1 MAASSSVSSPV
12 LCLAG
17 RVAIVTGSS
26 RGIGRG
32 IAIHLAELGARIVVN
47 YSTSSAEAD
56 KVAAAITTICPK
68 SDEAEEV
75 TGKRPRVIVVKADIS
90 EPSQVKSLF
99 DEAER
104 AFGSPVHILV
114 NSAAIADPN
123 HSSISDTS
131 EELFDRI
138 FSFITSLF
146 YDCEHKR
153 CVFVRQ
159 RSSQQAKTW
168 RGGRIILLSSS
179 LVHSLTPSFGSYTAS
194 KAAIEAMSKILAK
207 ELKGT
212 QITVNCV
219 SPGPVATEMFF
230 AGLSDEIVEK
240 VKAQNLFGRL
250 GETKDIA
257 NVVGFL
263 ASDAGEWINGQV
275 IVANGGSIL

>member
-1 MAASSSVSSPV
+1 MAASSSVSSSA

-32 IAIHLAELGARIVVN
+32 IAIHLAELGARVVIN
-47 YSTSSAEAD
+47 YSTSSTEAD
-56 KVAAAITTICPK
+56 KVAAAITTNCPNN
-68 SDEAEEV
+68 DEAEEV

-90 EPSQVKSLF
+90 EPSQVKLLF
-99 DEAER
+99 DEAEQ

-138 FSFITSLF
+138 FSVNTRGAFLCAREAANRI
-146 YDCEHKR
+146 KR
-153 CVFVRQ
+153 GG
-159 RSSQQAKTW
+159 
-168 RGGRIILLSSS
+168 GGRIILLSSS
-179 LVHSLTPSFGSYTAS
+179 LVQSLKPSFGSYTAS

-230 AGLSDEIVEK
+230 AGLSNEVVEK

-275 IVANGGSIL
+275 IIANGGSIL

>member
-1 MAASSSVSSPV
+1 MAASSSVSSPA

-32 IAIHLAELGARIVVN
+32 IAIHLAELGARIVIN
-47 YSTSSAEAD
+47 YSTNSVEAD
-56 KVAAAITTICPK
+56 KVAEAITTNCPNN
-68 SDEAEEV
+68 DVAEEL
-75 TGKRPRVIVVKADIS
+75 TGKRSRVIVVKADIS
-90 EPSQVKSLF
+90 QANQVKLLF

-114 NSAAIADPN
+114 NSAGIADPN

-138 FSFITSLF
+138 FSVNTRGAFL
-146 YDCEHKR
+146 CAREAANR
-153 CVFVRQ
+153 VQ
-159 RSSQQAKTW
+159 RGG
-168 RGGRIILLSSS
+168 GGRIILLSSS
-179 LVHSLTPSFGSYTAS
+179 L
-194 KAAIEAMSKILAK
+194 
-207 ELKGT
+207 LKGT

-230 AGLSDEIVEK
+230 AGLSNEMVEK

-257 NVVGFL
+257 NIVGFL

-275 IVANGGSIL
+275 IIANGGSIL

>member
-1 MAASSSVSSPV
+1 MAASSSVSSPA

-32 IAIHLAELGARIVVN
+32 IAIHLAELGARIVIN
-47 YSTSSAEAD
+47 YSTSSTEAD
-56 KVAAAITTICPK
+56 KVAEAITTNF
-68 SDEAEEV
+68 
-75 TGKRPRVIVVKADIS
+75 VKADIS
-90 EPSQVKSLF
+90 EPNQVKSLF

-138 FSFITSLF
+138 FSVNTRGAFL
-146 YDCEHKR
+146 CAKEAANRLKR
-153 CVFVRQ
+153 GG
-159 RSSQQAKTW
+159 
-168 RGGRIILLSSS
+168 GGRIILLSSS
-179 LVHSLTPSFGSYTAS
+179 LVQSLKPSF
-194 KAAIEAMSKILAK
+194 
-207 ELKGT
+207 
-212 QITVNCV
+212 VNCV

-230 AGLSDEIVEK
+230 AGLSNEMVEK

-257 NVVGFL
+257 NIVGFL

-275 IVANGGSIL
+275 IIANGGSIL

>member
-1 MAASSSVSSPV
+1 MAASSSVSSPA

-32 IAIHLAELGARIVVN
+32 IAIHLAELGARIVIN
-47 YSTSSAEAD
+47 YSTNSAEAD
-56 KVAAAITTICPK
+56 KVAAAITTNCP
-68 SDEAEEV
+68 DNDAAEQV
-75 TGKRPRVIVVKADIS
+75 TGKHPRVIVVKADIS
-90 EPSQVKSLF
+90 EPNQVKSLF

-123 HSSISDTS
+123 HSSISNTS

-138 FSFITSLF
+138 FSVNTRGAFL
-146 YDCEHKR
+146 CAREAANRLKR
-153 CVFVRQ
+153 GG
-159 RSSQQAKTW
+159 
-168 RGGRIILLSSS
+168 GGRIILLSSS
-179 LVHSLTPSFGSYTAS
+179 LVQSLKPSYGSYTAS

-230 AGLSDEIVEK
+230 AGLSNEIVEK

-263 ASDAGEWINGQV
+263 ASDASEWINGQV
-275 IVANGGSIL
+275 IIANGGSIL

>member
-138 FSFITSLF
+138 FSVNTRGAFL
-146 YDCEHKR
+146 CAREAANRLKR
-153 CVFVRQ
+153 GG
-159 RSSQQAKTW
+159 
-168 RGGRIILLSSS
+168 GGRIILLSSS